1 MVSPAQKK
9 QAVAYVVDQ
18 RLCSERRACR
28 YLGVH
33 RSTYRYPV
41 KSPLPQQVQLHQRI
55 VSLSWQYP
63 RYGYRRIRAILER
76 EGWSVS
82 RKQVQ
87 RIRRKEGLKVH
98 PKPQRIPRQGVSTG
112 LPTQATHR
120 NHVWTWDFI
129 FDRTDKGSTLKML
142 TMLDEYTRQCLAI
155 RVERQIR
162 SGQVLATLW
171 QAMMQYG
178 IPEHIRSDN
187 GTEFIAGKIQRWLRV
202 NQIKTLYIEPGSPWQ
217 NGYIESFH
225 SRFRDECLNR
235 EWLLN
240 LREARVVI
248 EDWRQHY
255 NTERPHSRLGYLSPE
270 NYIKREKISAQ
281 VGQKWLSGQY
291 NDR

>member
-1 MVSPAQKK
+1 MVSPAQNK

-171 QAMMQYG
+171 QVMMQYG

-270 NYIKREKISAQ
+270 NYIKH
-281 VGQKWLSGQY
+281 QKVSP
-291 NDR
+291 

>member
-9 QAVAYVVDQ
+9 QAVEHVIGQ
-18 RLCSERRACR
+18 GLCSVRRACH
-28 YLGVH
+28 YLGLH
-33 RSTYRYPV
+33 RSTYRYRPRQ
-41 KSPLPQQVQLHQRI
+41 PLPQQIQLYQRI
-55 VSLSWQYP
+55 VALSWHYP
-63 RYGYRRIRAILER
+63 RYGYRRIRALLAQ
-76 EGWSVS
+76 EGWLVS

-87 RIRRKEGLKVH
+87 RIRRKEGLKVR
-98 PKPQRIPRQGVSTG
+98 PKPQRLRRQGVSTG

-162 SGQVLATLW
+162 SDQVLATL
-171 QAMMQYG
+171 
-178 IPEHIRSDN
+178 
-187 GTEFIAGKIQRWLRV
+187 
-202 NQIKTLYIEPGSPWQ
+202 WQ

-248 EDWRQHY
+248 EDWRLHY

-270 NYIKREKISAQ
+270 DYIKHQIVSP
-281 VGQKWLSGQY
+281 
-291 NDR
+291 

>member
-1 MVSPAQKK
+1 MVSPAQNK

-187 GTEFIAGKIQRWLRV
+187 GTEFIAGKIQRWLRF

-270 NYIKREKISAQ
+270 NYIKH
-281 VGQKWLSGQY
+281 QKVSP
-291 NDR
+291 

>member
-63 RYGYRRIRAILER
+63 RYGYRRIRAVLER

-87 RIRRKEGLKVH
+87 RIRRKEGLKVR
-98 PKPQRIPRQGVSTG
+98 PKPQRIPRQGVSTS

-162 SGQVLATLW
+162 SGQVLVTLW

-187 GTEFIAGKIQRWLRV
+187 GTEFIAGKIQRWLRI

-270 NYIKREKISAQ
+270 NYIKH
-281 VGQKWLSGQY
+281 QKVSP
-291 NDR
+291 

>member
-41 KSPLPQQVQLHQRI
+41 KSPLPQHVQLHQRI

-63 RYGYRRIRAILER
+63 RYGYRRIRAVLER

-187 GTEFIAGKIQRWLRV
+187 GTEFIAGKIQRWLRF

-270 NYIKREKISAQ
+270 NYIKH
-281 VGQKWLSGQY
+281 QKVSP
-291 NDR
+291 

>member
-9 QAVAYVVDQ
+9 QAVANVVEQ

-41 KSPLPQQVQLHQRI
+41 KPTPPQQVQLHQRI
-55 VSLSWQYP
+55 VALSWQYP
-63 RYGYRRIRAILER
+63 RYGYRRIRALLAR

-87 RIRRKEGLKVH
+87 RIRRKEGLKVR
-98 PKPQRIPRQGVSTG
+98 PKPPRIPRQGVSTG

-162 SGQVLATLW
+162 SEQVLATLW
-171 QAMMQYG
+171 QAMTTYG

-187 GTEFIAGKIQRWLRV
+187 GTEFIAQKIQAWLRD
-202 NQIKTLYIEPGSPWQ
+202 NQIKTLYIDPGSPWQ

-235 EWLLN
+235 EWLWKLC
-240 LREARVVI
+240 EARVVI

-270 NYIKREKISAQ
+270 GFIENRNVSP
-281 VGQKWLSGQY
+281 
-291 NDR
+291 

>member
-9 QAVAYVVDQ
+9 QAVACVVDQ

-63 RYGYRRIRAILER
+63 RYGYRRIRAVLER

-98 PKPQRIPRQGVSTG
+98 PKLQRISRQGVSTG

-270 NYIKREKISAQ
+270 NYIKH
-281 VGQKWLSGQY
+281 QKVSP
-291 NDR
+291 

>member
-9 QAVAYVVDQ
+9 QAVANVVEQ

-41 KSPLPQQVQLHQRI
+41 KPTPPQQVQLHQRI
-55 VSLSWQYP
+55 VVLSWQYP
-63 RYGYRRIRAILER
+63 RYGYRRIRALLAR

-87 RIRRKEGLKVH
+87 RIRRKEGLKVC
-98 PKPQRIPRQGVSTG
+98 PKPPRIPRQGVSTG

-162 SGQVLATLW
+162 SEQVLATLW
-171 QAMMQYG
+171 QAMTTYG

-187 GTEFIAGKIQRWLRV
+187 GTEFIAQKIQAWLRD
-202 NQIKTLYIEPGSPWQ
+202 NQIKTLYIDPGSPWQ

-225 SRFRDECLNR
+225 SRFRDEYLNR

-240 LREARVVI
+240 LCEARVVI

-270 NYIKREKISAQ
+270 GFIENRNVSP
-281 VGQKWLSGQY
+281 
-291 NDR
+291 

>member
-9 QAVAYVVDQ
+9 RAVEHVVDQ
-18 RLCSERRACR
+18 GLCSERRACR

-33 RSTYRYPV
+33 RSTYRYRAL
-41 KSPLPQQVQLHQRI
+41 PLPPKQIQLHQRI
-55 VSLSWQYP
+55 LALSGQYP
-63 RYGYRRIRAILER
+63 RYGYRRIRALLAQ

-87 RIRRKEGLKVH
+87 RVRRQAGLKVR
-98 PKPQRIPRQGVSTG
+98 PKPKRLPRQGVSTG
-112 LPTQATHR
+112 LPTQAKYPH
-120 NHVWTWDFI
+120 HVWTWDFI
-129 FDRTDKGSTLKML
+129 FDRTDKGRSLKML
-142 TMLDEYTRQCLAI
+142 TMLDEYSRQCVAI

-162 SGQVLATLW
+162 SAQVLATLW
-171 QAMMQYG
+171 QAMMTYG
-178 IPEHIRSDN
+178 IPAYIRSDN
-187 GTEFIAGKIQRWLRV
+187 GAEFIAEKIQTWLKD
-202 NQIKTLYIEPGSPWQ
+202 NHIKTLYIDPGSPWQ

-240 LREARVVI
+240 LHEARVVI

-270 NYIKREKISAQ
+270 QFLITQNVS
-281 VGQKWLSGQY
+281 S
-291 NDR
+291 

>member
-1 MVSPAQKK
+1 VVSPAQKK
-9 QAVAYVVDQ
+9 QAVEHVIGQ
-18 RLCSERRACR
+18 GLCSVRRACH
-28 YLGVH
+28 YLGLH
-33 RSTYRYPV
+33 RSTYRYRPRQL
-41 KSPLPQQVQLHQRI
+41 LPQQIQLYQRI
-55 VSLSWQYP
+55 VALSWHYP
-63 RYGYRRIRAILER
+63 RYGYRRIRALLAQ
-76 EGWSVS
+76 EGSLVS

-87 RIRRKEGLKVH
+87 RIRRKEGFKVR
-98 PKPQRIPRQGVSTG
+98 PKPQRLRRQGVSTG

-162 SGQVLATLW
+162 SDQVLATLW

-178 IPEHIRSDN
+178 IPQHIRSDN
-187 GTEFIAGKIQRWLRV
+187 GTEFIAGKIQRWLRE

-248 EDWRQHY
+248 KDWRLHY

-270 NYIKREKISAQ
+270 DYIKHQIVSP
-281 VGQKWLSGQY
+281 
-291 NDR
+291 

>member
-1 MVSPAQKK
+1 MVSPAQQK

-63 RYGYRRIRAILER
+63 RYGYRRIRAVLER

-87 RIRRKEGLKVH
+87 RIRRKESLKVR
-98 PKPQRIPRQGVSTG
+98 PMPQRIPRQGVSTG

-129 FDRTDKGSTLKML
+129 FDRTDKGSMLKML

-155 RVERQIR
+155 RVERQIK

-171 QAMMQYG
+171 QAMMAYG
-178 IPEHIRSDN
+178 LPEHIRSDN
-187 GTEFIAGKIQRWLRV
+187 GTEFIAGKIQRWLHE

-270 NYIKREKISAQ
+270 DYIKHRKVS
-281 VGQKWLSGQY
+281 S
-291 NDR
+291 

>member
-9 QAVAYVVDQ
+9 QAVANVVEQ

-41 KSPLPQQVQLHQRI
+41 KPTPPQQVQLHQRI
-55 VSLSWQYP
+55 VALSWQYP
-63 RYGYRRIRAILER
+63 RYGYRRIRALLAR

-87 RIRRKEGLKVH
+87 RIRRKEGLKVR
-98 PKPQRIPRQGVSTG
+98 PKPPRIPRQGVSTG

-162 SGQVLATLW
+162 SEQVLATLW
-171 QAMMQYG
+171 QAMTTYG

-187 GTEFIAGKIQRWLRV
+187 GTEFIAQKIQAWLRD
-202 NQIKTLYIEPGSPWQ
+202 NQIKTLYIDPGSPWQ

-240 LREARVVI
+240 LCEARVVI

-270 NYIKREKISAQ
+270 GFIENRNVSH
-281 VGQKWLSGQY
+281 
-291 NDR
+291 

>member
-1 MVSPAQKK
+1 MVSPAQNK

-63 RYGYRRIRAILER
+63 RYGYRRIRAVLER

-87 RIRRKEGLKVH
+87 RIRRKEGLKVR

-270 NYIKREKISAQ
+270 NYIKH
-281 VGQKWLSGQY
+281 QKVSP
-291 NDR
+291 

>member
-63 RYGYRRIRAILER
+63 RYGYRRIRAVLER

-87 RIRRKEGLKVH
+87 RIRRKEGLKVR

-155 RVERQIR
+155 RVERQLR
-162 SGQVLATLW
+162 SGQVLVTLW

-270 NYIKREKISAQ
+270 NYIKH
-281 VGQKWLSGQY
+281 QKVSP
-291 NDR
+291 

>member
-270 NYIKREKISAQ
+270 NYIKH
-281 VGQKWLSGQY
+281 QKVSP
-291 NDR
+291 

>member
-9 QAVAYVVDQ
+9 QAVACVVDQ

-63 RYGYRRIRAILER
+63 RYGYRRIRAVLER

-98 PKPQRIPRQGVSTG
+98 PKPQRISRQGVSTG

-187 GTEFIAGKIQRWLRV
+187 GTEFIAGKIQRWLRF

-270 NYIKREKISAQ
+270 NYIKH
-281 VGQKWLSGQY
+281 QKVSP
-291 NDR
+291 

>member
-1 MVSPAQKK
+1 MVSPAQNK

-162 SGQVLATLW
+162 SGQVLATRW
-171 QAMMQYG
+171 QAMMQHG

-270 NYIKREKISAQ
+270 NYIKH
-281 VGQKWLSGQY
+281 QKVSP
-291 NDR
+291 

>member
-63 RYGYRRIRAILER
+63 RYGYRRIRAVLER

-87 RIRRKEGLKVH
+87 RIRRKEGLKVR

-162 SGQVLATLW
+162 SGQVLVTLW

-187 GTEFIAGKIQRWLRV
+187 GTEFIARKIQRWLRV

-270 NYIKREKISAQ
+270 NYIKH
-281 VGQKWLSGQY
+281 QKVSP
-291 NDR
+291 